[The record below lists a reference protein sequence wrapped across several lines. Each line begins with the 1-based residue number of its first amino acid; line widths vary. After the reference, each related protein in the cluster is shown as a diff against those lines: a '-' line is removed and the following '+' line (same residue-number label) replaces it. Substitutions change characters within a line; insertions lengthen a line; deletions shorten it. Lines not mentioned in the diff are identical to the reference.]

1 MFDLKSYIREIQDFP
16 KKGINYKDI
25 TPLLSDINALKL
37 CADTIAN
44 QFANKG
50 ITKVIG
56 IESRGFFLAT
66 LIAERLNAGFV
77 PVRKPG
83 KLPYATH
90 KEAYALEYGEDAL
103 EIHTDAITKGEK
115 ILIHDDVLA
124 TGGTA
129 KAAITLAKKMNAEI
143 VGMSFL
149 IELSFLEGHKKL
161 EDLPIHSLASY

>member
-1 MFDLKSYIREIQDFP
+1 MFELKPYIREIQDFP

-25 TPLLSDINALKL
+25 TPLLSDILALKK
-37 CADTIAN
+37 CADIIA
-44 QFANKG
+44 KIYEHEG

-56 IESRGFFLAT
+56 IESRGFFLGT
-66 LIAERLNAGFV
+66 LIAERLQAGFV

-83 KLPYATH
+83 KLPYATY

-103 EIHTDAITKGEK
+103 EIHIDAIAPNEK

-129 KAAITLAKKMNAEI
+129 LAAIRLAEKLQANI
-143 VGMSFL
+143 IGLNFL
-149 IELSFLEGHKKL
+149 IELEFLGGRNRL
-161 EDLPIHSLASY
+161 IPYSVDSLCTY

>member
-16 KKGINYKDI
+16 KKGISYKDI
-25 TPLLSDINALKL
+25 TPLLSDIDALKS
-37 CADTIAN
+37 CADAIASKFTN
-44 QFANKG
+44 QG

-56 IESRGFFLAT
+56 IESRGFFVGT

-83 KLPYATH
+83 KLPFTTH
-90 KEAYALEYGEDAL
+90 SESYALEYGEDAL
-103 EIHTDAITKGEK
+103 EIHTDAIAKGEK

-129 KAAITLAKKMNAEI
+129 KAAIRLAEKMEADI
-143 VGMSFL
+143 VGLSFL
-149 IELSFLEGHKKL
+149 IELSFLHGREKL
-161 EDLPIHSLASY
+161 GKYAIDSLATY